1 MIGMLHHLNYDET
14 TNSAKEEKDNP
25 KFAIGN
31 NIVKDPK

>member
-1 MIGMLHHLNYDET
+1 MLHHLNYDET
-14 TNSAKEEKDNP
+14 TNSAKEGKDNP